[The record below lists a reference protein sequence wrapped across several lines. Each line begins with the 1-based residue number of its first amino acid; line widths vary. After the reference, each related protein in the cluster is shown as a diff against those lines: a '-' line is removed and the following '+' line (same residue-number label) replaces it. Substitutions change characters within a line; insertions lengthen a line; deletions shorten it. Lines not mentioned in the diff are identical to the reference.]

1 MKKLILA
8 IFLSLGL
15 VTSASAVGLNIGV
28 NISGGEISAD
38 GASEKFTGAH
48 SSSASPGD
56 VTKKASDE
64 GDEIK
69 GLFAQGSI
77 FVEGQ
82 LNDIF
87 AVGVDY
93 NPSEISSETA
103 ENLTNVNGS
112 GGGKNIDAQANNTVQ
127 VDFEDLT
134 TIYAKLNINENVY
147 VKVGRVTVDVI
158 TNENLGTGGA
168 YGNTELSGHEIALG
182 YTYNMDTAFAR
193 VEAFSL
199 EMDGATLTNAND
211 STKSVT
217 ADGIDAIGA
226 RLSLGKSF

>member
-15 VTSASAVGLNIGV
+15 ITSASAAGLSIGV
-28 NISGGEISAD
+28 SISAGQIEAD
-38 GASEKFTGAH
+38 NASEKFTGAH

-64 GDEIK
+64 GDEIE
-69 GLFAQGSI
+69 GMFTEGSI
-77 FVEGQ
+77 FVE
-82 LNDIF
+82 LAFNDRI
-87 AVGVDY
+87 AVGMDY
-93 NPSEISSETA
+93 HPAEISSETA
-103 ENLTNVNGS
+103 ENITNQANGLEV
-112 GGGKNIDAQANNTVQ
+112 DAQATNTVQ

-134 TIYAKLNINENVY
+134 TIYAKLNLNENIY
-147 VKVGRVTVDVI
+147 VKVGHTTVDVI
-158 TNENLGTGGA
+158 TNENLGTGGS
-168 YGNTELSGHEIALG
+168 YGDTDLSGTEVAIG
-182 YTYNMDTAFAR
+182 YNYNFDTAFVR
-193 VEAFSL
+193 LEGFSI

-211 STKSVT
+211 STKSVS